1 MVKRSVAQPPSG
13 AQPLKANN
21 MCFDFVKEFLGESAA
36 VESSFIL
43 ETVVDAVGECTTLQ
57 EMFKVPLQHF
67 LFGMDVALRWV
78 LFLRVLFTKFQQFG
92 ELNCNEAFGV
102 IIQVYDLGV
111 EGLMP
116 ESFED
121 SENGD
126 D

>member
-1 MVKRSVAQPPSG
+1 MVKKTTAQPSSSQ
-13 AQPLKANN
+13 QPLKSNDL
-21 MCFDFVKEFLGESAA
+21 CFDFVKEFLGESAV
-36 VESSFIL
+36 VESSYIL

-67 LFGMDVALRWV
+67 LFGMDVALRWI

-92 ELNCNEAFGV
+92 ELNCNEAMGV
-102 IIQVYDLGV
+102 VIQVYDLGV

-121 SENGD
+121 SEGD
-126 D
+126 